1 MMIKKLIRI
10 FVLCLALM
18 PLSVSQVVAQSNET
32 NEEVELSEDSVVS
45 VIAFFNK
52 NDTLTY
58 RYDFQETR
66 AVEGDTVLLQS
77 LSRNISIVVTDS
89 TENGYTLEMIAEN
102 IDDDEGNERSLSEI
116 EFFKSIKGEKVIVQ
130 LDEYGTLKG
139 ISNRK
144 ALCDKAKAA
153 LNNTFGNKN
162 IDKDT
167 AKNLK
172 RMVEQTLNSEEGIMG
187 MFPELDLLFGSHG
200 IQVQI
205 GENNVVDSTSSEI
218 PVTYKYI
225 ADNDYNEDG
234 SYAGYFTM
242 VLMETIIPKEKFSG
256 QLAKGLSSMGF
267 GKEKKLAGTL
277 GDFFDKELK
286 DDVNIR
292 GYESREYYPIGWPKK
307 TVTMKESD
315 MGNIMNVKARRIT
328 CTSYSLYNF

>member
-1 MMIKKLIRI
+1 M
-10 FVLCLALM
+10 ALM

-102 IDDDEGNERSLSEI
+102 IDDGEGNERSLSEI

-162 IDKDT
+162 IDKET

-242 VLMETIIPKEKFSG
+242 VLMETIIPKEKFSS

-315 MGNIMNVKARRIT
+315 MVNIMNVKARRIT

>member
-1 MMIKKLIRI
+1 MMKKELIRI
-10 FVLCLALM
+10 IVLCFALM
-18 PLSVSQVVAQSNET
+18 PLSVLKVVAQGNET
-32 NEEVELSEDSVVS
+32 HDEAELREDSVVS

-66 AVEGDTVLLQS
+66 AVEKDTVLLQS

-89 TENGYTLEMIAEN
+89 TENGYTLEMTAEN
-102 IDDDEGNERSLSEI
+102 IDDGEVSKRSVSEI

-130 LDEYGTLKG
+130 LDEFGALKG

-144 ALCDKAKAA
+144 VLCDKAKAA
-153 LNNTFGNKN
+153 LNNTGNKN
-162 IDKDT
+162 LDKET

-172 RMVEQTLNSEEGIMG
+172 KMIDQTLNSEEGIMG

-205 GENNVVDSTSSEI
+205 GENNIIDSISSEI

-234 SYAGYFTM
+234 SYAGFFTM
-242 VLMETIIPKEKFSG
+242 VLMETVIPKEKFSG

-277 GDFFDKELK
+277 SEFLDKELK

-315 MGNIMNVKARRIT
+315 MGNIMHVKARRIT
-328 CTSYSLYNF
+328 CTSYSLYNY

>member
-1 MMIKKLIRI
+1 
-10 FVLCLALM
+10 M

-102 IDDDEGNERSLSEI
+102 IDDGEGNERSLSEI

-162 IDKDT
+162 IDKET

-242 VLMETIIPKEKFSG
+242 VLMETIIPKEKFSS

-292 GYESREYYPIGWPKK
+292 GYESREYYPIGCPKK
-307 TVTMKESD
+307 SVTMNESD
-315 MGNIMNVKARRIT
+315 MGNIMNVKDRRIT

>member
-1 MMIKKLIRI
+1 M
-10 FVLCLALM
+10 ALM

-32 NEEVELSEDSVVS
+32 NEEVELGEDTIVS

-66 AVEGDTVLLQS
+66 AVEEDTVLLQS

-102 IDDDEGNERSLSEI
+102 IDDGEGNERSLSEI

-162 IDKDT
+162 IDKET

-242 VLMETIIPKEKFSG
+242 VLMETIIPKEKFSS